1 MIVSEEINAND
12 KKNKS
17 PKSNKKARNSTKM
30 TKSILDHN
38 DFDTE
43 REDYELKFISL
54 KEKLTKA
61 EQTISEL
68 KNNTEDLEFKVF
80 KKRGKI
86 KTLKEELE
94 NLKMK
99 MQLYE
104 NNDSYEKAREK
115 MRKMKE
121 KTRHSTWSSL

>member
-104 NNDSYEKAREK
+104 ICHHRDSIPQISEYSISDPIRP
-115 MRKMKE
+115 RKFI
-121 KTRHSTWSSL
+121 